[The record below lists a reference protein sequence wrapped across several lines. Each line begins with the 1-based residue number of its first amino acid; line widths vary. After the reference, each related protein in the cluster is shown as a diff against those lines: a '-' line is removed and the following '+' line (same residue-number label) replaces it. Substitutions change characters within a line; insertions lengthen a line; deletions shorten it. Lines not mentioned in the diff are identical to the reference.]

1 MNDTIA
7 AISTPRGFGG
17 VGIIRISGKE
27 ALRIAQGI
35 FSVEISE
42 SNTVYN
48 GFVFNPDTRE
58 KIDTCIALYFKS
70 PRSYTGEDVVE
81 LQMHGGIKNLDLVL
95 SFILANGA
103 RLAEKGE
110 FTKRAFL
117 NGKMDLLEAQS
128 VIELIEAKTNEAL
141 KLASK
146 KLFGVMSGEVE
157 NFRKKVLAL
166 LSSIEGA
173 IDFPFDVEPINN
185 EETSDLIKEL
195 IGDVQRYLSSYKAG
209 RIIENGA
216 KVVIAGKP
224 NVGKSTLL
232 NTLLKFDRAIVS
244 EIPGTTR
251 DTVEEVIDFFG
262 VPLRLIDTAGLRETG
277 DEIEL
282 LGTERTIKAIEES
295 DLVLFIFDA
304 SEILS
309 PEDQRLAELTMG
321 KDRII
326 VVNKTDLP
334 VKLDIERLKEIFNN
348 EKIME
353 ISALKKQG
361 IEELESAVLEH
372 ILPSGFESVFV
383 TTEREKGI
391 FEEILF
397 SQNNSLALV
406 GEGNDELIAE
416 ELRSVIS
423 RLGSLT
429 GESVGDDILKSIF
442 SRFCIGK

>member
-48 GFVFNPDTRE
+48 GFVFNPDTHE

-185 EETSDLIKEL
+185 EETSDSIKEL

-397 SQNNSLALV
+397 SLNNSLALV

>member
-397 SQNNSLALV
+397 SLNNSLALV